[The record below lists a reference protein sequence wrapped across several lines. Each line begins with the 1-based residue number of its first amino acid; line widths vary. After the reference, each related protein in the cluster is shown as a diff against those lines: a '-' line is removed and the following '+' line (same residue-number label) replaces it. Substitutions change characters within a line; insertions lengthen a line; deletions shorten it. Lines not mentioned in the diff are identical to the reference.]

1 MFNVVHQ
8 GRKYVP
14 TRSSV
19 TDDSPL
25 AVRTVHVNKSPGKLN
40 EAPEATW
47 PPPGAKMRISKASKG
62 AVVVRAVRRHQSPQ
76 PASLESLEAAWSDR
90 GHSEVKPPE
99 SSPSH
104 ERRNGQPEA
113 SGDGMEGGPPRSR
126 KKGFR
131 PPDVR
136 TIFSERDPRVK
147 EESGEGHTFE
157 PGGENTWCDVCC
169 YYIFQHGLTCA
180 GESAVRGVCVGGW
193 WWWWEGGLPRWGAP
207 SEDVLRLIWRSNLVR
222 GLRFDDDLKQM
233 YLWCLQSA
241 FNGNLIW
248 PKFNKSSCFS
258 SLDRLFNFYNKSI
271 INKHLKH

>member
-8 GRKYVP
+8 GRKYAP

-19 TDDSPL
+19 TDDSLL
-25 AVRTVHVNKSPGKLN
+25 AVRAVHISKSPGTPN
-40 EAPEATW
+40 GAPEATW
-47 PPPGAKMRISKASKG
+47 PPPGAKMRISKANKG
-62 AVVVRAVRRHQSPQ
+62 AVVVRAVRRHPSPQ

-90 GHSEVKPPE
+90 GRSEVKPPG
-99 SSPSH
+99 SLPSH

-113 SGDGMEGGPPRSR
+113 AGDGMEGGPPRGR

-180 GESAVRGVCVGGW
+180 GESAARVGVCW
-193 WWWWEGGLPRWGAP
+193 WVEGG
-207 SEDVLRLIWRSNLVR
+207 S
-222 GLRFDDDLKQM
+222 
-233 YLWCLQSA
+233 
-241 FNGNLIW
+241 
-248 PKFNKSSCFS
+248 
-258 SLDRLFNFYNKSI
+258 
-271 INKHLKH
+271 